1 MSSTLTIQQR
11 DEVRAIATEV
21 LKSGEVVLD
30 VEIDEKQVE
39 AIATKVYERL
49 FKPLHERI
57 ASLEGNRA
65 APSRIDAIAAAA
77 QAQKP
82 KLKAHLGKKTTKE
95 A

>member
-1 MSSTLTIQQR
+1 MSTLLTKEQR

-30 VEIDEKQVE
+30 VEVDDKQVE
-39 AIATKVYERL
+39 AIAAKVFERL
-49 FKPLHERI
+49 VKPLHERI
-57 ASLEGNRA
+57 ASLEGNKA

-77 QAQKP
+77 QKP
-82 KLKAHLGKKTTKE
+82 KLRARLGKKSQE